1 MKLKEYIIVLLILC
15 VGMQA
20 SAQNLTRAQYIEKYK
35 DEAVKQMRKHKIPAS
50 ITLAQG
56 CLESNN
62 GNSELARKA
71 NNHFGIKCHNGW
83 KGKGYT
89 HDDDRKG
96 ECFRKYNS
104 AEDSFTD
111 HSYFLI
117 SGSRYNSLFDLK
129 ITDYKAWAHGL
140 KAAGYATNPKY
151 AQMLIDIIEEYQ
163 LYKYDVPQAYAEAKA
178 LAKEAKKAARI
189 EKKRKQLEKKEL
201 KAAKKAMK
209 AQAKLQKFNEK
220 YPPKVALQPKP
231 AQPQYNKPAEPEHIT
246 PTPQKPENAA
256 NVKPEGNGIIYVV
269 KQGDTLYSIAR
280 KYGITVD
287 DLYRNNPG
295 IKANELKP
303 GNGIRIK

>member
-1 MKLKEYIIVLLILC
+1 MKLKECIIALLILFI
-15 VGMQA
+15 GMQA
-20 SAQNLTRAQYIEKYK
+20 SAQNLTRRQYIEKYK

-89 HDDDRKG
+89 HDDDKKD
-96 ECFRKYNS
+96 ECFRKYES

-151 AQMLIDIIEEYQ
+151 AQMLICIIEEYQ
-163 LYKYDVPQAYAEAKA
+163 LYKYDTPQAHAESKA
-178 LAKEAKKAARI
+178 NAKEAKKAAKI
-189 EKKRKQLEKKEL
+189 EKKRRQLEKKEMI
-201 KAAKKAMK
+201 AAKKAMK

-220 YPPKVALQPKP
+220 YPPKVDPQPKS
-231 AQPQYNKPAEPEHIT
+231 A
-246 PTPQKPENAA
+246 PQKAENNA
-256 NVKPEGNGIIYVV
+256 NGKNEGNSIIYVV
-269 KQGDTLYSIAR
+269 KQDDTLYSIAR
-280 KYGITVD
+280 KFGVTVD

>member
-1 MKLKEYIIVLLILC
+1 MKLREYIFALLVLC
-15 VGMQA
+15 VGLQA
-20 SAQNLTRAQYIEKYK
+20 SAQNLTRQQYIEKYK

-89 HDDDRKG
+89 HDDDKKD
-96 ECFRKYNS
+96 ECFRKYDS

-163 LYKYDVPQAYAEAKA
+163 LYKYDTPQAYAEAKA

-189 EKKRKQLEKKEL
+189 EKKRKRLEKR
-201 KAAKKAMK
+201 
-209 AQAKLQKFNEK
+209 LQKFNEK
-220 YPPKVALQPKP
+220 YPPKVAAKHQPE
-231 AQPQYNKPAEPEHIT
+231 QPQHNKPGNT
-246 PTPQKPENAA
+246 T

-269 KQGDTLYSIAR
+269 KQGDTLYSISR

>member
-1 MKLKEYIIVLLILC
+1 MLLGTVGLAFGRDFTRKE
-15 VGMQA
+15 
-20 SAQNLTRAQYIEKYK
+20 YIEKYK
-35 DEAVKQMRKHKIPAS
+35 ELAVKQMRKHKIPAS
-50 ITLAQG
+50 ITLAQA
-56 CLESNN
+56 CLESSN
-62 GNSELARKA
+62 GNSSLARKA

-89 HDDDRKG
+89 HDDDKKD
-96 ECFRKYNS
+96 ECFRKYDS

-151 AQMLIDIIEEYQ
+151 AQMLIDIIEEYK
-163 LYKYDVPQAYAEAKA
+163 LYEFDRPQAYKA
-178 LAKEAKKAARI
+178 SKTAVKEAKKAARI
-189 EKKRKQLEKKEL
+189 EKKRNKLERKEM
-201 KAAKKAMK
+201 KAAQKALK
-209 AQAKLQKFNEK
+209 AQARLQKFNQK
-220 YPPKVALQPKP
+220 YPPKGEVHPQPV
-231 AQPQYNKPAEPEHIT
+231 QPQHSKPAEPEYKNSA
-246 PTPQKPENAA
+246 PQKPEHNTKG
-256 NVKPEGNGIIYVV
+256 KPEGNGIIYVV

-280 KYGITVD
+280 KYGVTVD